1 MIITIQTTPVKEN
14 AENHLLVKI
23 FNQKL
28 LEKAAELQHFSLRH
42 LEYVDPVFE
51 DVVIYLFYNAKN
63 QMRWYI
69 ANDVS
74 TEINEI
80 IEKEMHKLGMHARRG
95 RFNSHSG
102 LR

>member
-28 LEKAAELQHFSLRH
+28 LEKAAELQHFSLRY
-42 LEYVDPVFE
+42 LEYVDPIYE
-51 DVVIYLFYNAKN
+51 DVVIYLYYNTKN

-74 TEINEI
+74 ADINDLI
-80 IEKEMHKLGMHARRG
+80 KKEMQKLSMVVQD
-95 RFNSHSG
+95 
-102 LR
+102 